1 MEPVFNVKIRRTT
14 VKKRISFANVLDSMV
29 ENIETIRENFQFEST
44 EQYLAFDQM
53 AQEFLVRELMEEIN
67 KEN

>member
-1 MEPVFNVKIRRTT
+1 
-14 VKKRISFANVLDSMV
+14 MV

>member
-1 MEPVFNVKIRRTT
+1 M
-14 VKKRISFANVLDSMV
+14 A

-44 EQYLAFDQM
+44 EQYSAFDQIS
-53 AQEFLVRELMEEIN
+53 QEFLTRELMKEIN